1 MGSAEETKGKLK
13 EAAGSVTGSDDLRE
27 EGQAQQHKGQQEDKA
42 AQARAT
48 ADEHER
54 QAESFER
61 AEQDQQATWWQA
73 PGGPRSVAGG
83 RSAVIR
89 RGFAA

>member
-1 MGSAEETKGKLK
+1 MKTFYGRPPNTITDHPVLK
-13 EAAGSVTGSDDLRE
+13 RLALYSFSVARYPAAD
-27 EGQAQQHKGQQEDKA
+27 
-42 AQARAT
+42 ARA
-48 ADEHER
+48 AAEEHER